1 MDYSAR
7 EINLLD
13 VVVTQVGNK
22 LEIDLYCKLTDTQ
35 QCLHAWSC
43 HCNVYNRSIA
53 YGQAVRIKRICSTEA
68 KLNNRFE

>member
-22 LEIDLYCKLTDTQ
+22 LEIDLYCKLTDAQ
-35 QCLHAWSC
+35 QCLHA
-43 HCNVYNRSIA
+43 
-53 YGQAVRIKRICSTEA
+53 
-68 KLNNRFE
+68 

>member
-35 QCLHAWSC
+35 QCLHA
-43 HCNVYNRSIA
+43 
-53 YGQAVRIKRICSTEA
+53 
-68 KLNNRFE
+68 